1 MLPIDQSL
9 IVDSTH
15 SKEKKNI
22 LNTVFSQLNS
32 FSTFFLT
39 VLRIKLSRIY
49 YSYIYTLKSTLLADN
64 TFVIGLRLHVYFI
77 QFH

>member
-1 MLPIDQSL
+1 MSL
-9 IVDSTH
+9 FWWAAHTQ
-15 SKEKKNI
+15 KKKI
-22 LNTVFSQLNS
+22 LNTVSSQLNN
-32 FSTFFLT
+32 FVTFFLT

-64 TFVIGLRLHVYFI
+64 TFVTVGLRLHVYFI